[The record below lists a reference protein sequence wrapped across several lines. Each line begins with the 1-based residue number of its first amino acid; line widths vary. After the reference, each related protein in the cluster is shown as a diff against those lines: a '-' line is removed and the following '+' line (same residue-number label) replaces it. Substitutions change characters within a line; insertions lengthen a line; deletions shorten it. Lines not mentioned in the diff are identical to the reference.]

1 MALTMINGPSLNLF
15 SLQKGVRNFLFF
27 FRKLTLAVITVFKI
41 NDTKVN
47 ETDLKGHLFT
57 KQGHLPAERE
67 SKNSK

>member
-1 MALTMINGPSLNLF
+1 MGHHLTYFLF
-15 SLQKGVRNFLFF
+15 RRVVRNFFFF

>member
-15 SLQKGVRNFLFF
+15 SLQKGCTKFSFFF

-57 KQGHLPAERE
+57 K
-67 SKNSK
+67 

>member
-15 SLQKGVRNFLFF
+15 SLQKGCTKFFFF

-57 KQGHLPAERE
+57 K
-67 SKNSK
+67 